1 MSTFDEKKIIER
13 LETTSRFA
21 TSPEMVARDLERAR
35 QAVSEQASACRRK
48 RLPSLRRLMKSR
60 VMQVAAVLCG
70 GIAILVVLLNG
81 RMEIDGAQV
90 AMARMVRAMDRMP
103 VMHEVYRTSEGGP
116 ETHATETWYDF
127 GSRTVLAR
135 FARDG
140 QCFKIHSLNYD
151 TMEEVVYEPPTP
163 VVRIV
168 YHCDYG
174 PHGYP
179 DSSTQV
185 VQECLDLYGRRGAK
199 ITRERSQYEG
209 ADVDV
214 YTFETEKNEHRLR
227 ERATLVVDRRTDLPL
242 ARTWKMWTPQG
253 DVAFDQ
259 TGTFEF
265 PAMGPKDIYEIG
277 APRSAEVVLDVASKE
292 RYETKLRLEQTIPQ
306 LEEEYQRVREQ
317 AYHPTPGQAV
327 VWVPPSLARARLELD
342 ETNEEI
348 RRLVDEQIAERTPGA
363 REARG
368 PARAEAGQHLPAYI
382 SFLYRETSDSAKRYQ
397 GRGLFLGGI
406 TLKQALACVIDLSVF
421 DYHLPPEITDVNIP
435 GDWVIRKDSSPE
447 QRLAAF
453 EKILREYTGRAIT
466 FQETWVEREVI
477 VARGTFHFHPLT
489 GTYNDTWIHVYADE
503 LDPDE
508 RSGGGSGSL
517 AEFIRDL
524 GEVNFNR
531 QVLDETEGDRDVE
544 VSYGW
549 HRSSYIRLI
558 TDEEER
564 KVKLPMVLDNVA
576 RQTGLTFNIE
586 RRAVRVWTVAENR

>member
-1 MSTFDEKKIIER
+1 MGSR
-13 LETTSRFA
+13 L
-21 TSPEMVARDLERAR
+21 
-35 QAVSEQASACRRK
+35 
-48 RLPSLRRLMKSR
+48 LR
-60 VMQVAAVLCG
+60 VAAILCMGITVLVM
-70 GIAILVVLLNG
+70 LRDRHV
-81 RMEIDGAQV
+81 EIDGAKAAV
-90 AMARMVRAMDRMP
+90 ARMVQAMDRMP
-103 VMHEVYRTSEGGP
+103 VMHEVYRTSYGGP
-116 ETHATETWYDF
+116 ETHESETWYDF
-127 GSRTVLAR
+127 GSRTVLAKY
-135 FARDG
+135 ATDG
-140 QCFKIHSLNYD
+140 QCVKISSLNYA
-151 TMEEVVYEPPTP
+151 TRENVVYEPGAG

-168 YHCDYG
+168 YRCDILG
-174 PHGYP
+174 DGYVGSP
-179 DSSTQV
+179 RKV

-227 ERATLVVDRRTDLPL
+227 ERATLVVDRKTDLPL

-265 PAMGPKDIYEIG
+265 PALGPKDIYEIG

-292 RYETKLRLEQTIPQ
+292 RYEKKLRLEQRIPQ
-306 LEEEYQRVREQ
+306 LEQEYRRVREQ
-317 AYHPTPGQAV
+317 AYRPAPGQAV
-327 VWVPPSLARARLELD
+327 VRVPPSLARARLELE
-342 ETNEEI
+342 ETKEEI

-368 PARAEAGQHLPAYI
+368 PALAEAGQHLPAYTT
-382 SFLYRETSDSAKRYQ
+382 FLYRETSDRAKRYQ
-397 GRGLFLGGI
+397 GRGLLLGGI
-406 TLKQALACVIDLSVF
+406 TLKQALEGVIDLSVF
-421 DYHLPPEITDVNIP
+421 DYNLPPEIADVNIP

-466 FQETWVEREVI
+466 FPETWVEREVI

-508 RSGGGSGSL
+508 RSGGGGGSL
-517 AEFIRDL
+517 AKFIRYL
-524 GEVNFNR
+524 GEVNFNQ
-531 QVLDETEGDRDVE
+531 QVLDETEGDGDVE

-549 HRSSYIRLI
+549 HKSGYIRLI
-558 TDEEER
+558 TDENER
-564 KVKLPMVLDNVA
+564 RLKLPMVLENVA